1 MAKKIS
7 CEVPRQAAERAM
19 FENLNDANAEILR
32 LREVIAQSV
41 AAILRAER
49 DANAGVQPSPL
60 HQAKALLQA
69 EVGR

>member
-1 MAKKIS
+1 
-7 CEVPRQAAERAM
+7 M